1 MRITNNMMVN
11 NMLLGLNRNTQ
22 RLNDLYMQMS
32 TLKKIQKPSDDPI
45 IAGRALKF
53 RTNVAELKQYEDNV
67 KQARSWM
74 ETTENSLVNIR
85 SVLDS
90 MRERCVQAATDT
102 LGTEEREKVIQD
114 LRQLKQ
120 QLVLEGNVSYAGR
133 YIFTGFKTDTKLMY
147 DKEDSTR
154 TFEFEQ
160 GFTKKDLETLEI
172 GENEFTRIRLPYG
185 NIDGG
190 EMPLSTTV
198 QVGDGTT
205 FTSLEVI
212 EKESKDLP
220 TTAESEDGPYD
231 VPPVG
236 KVYVL
241 KDTGEIIFNPADLPD
256 TVTDI
261 KISYQKT
268 NFNIGDPRPENY
280 FECTDVTDPDPAN
293 HITYTPSNDAM
304 EYEVSTNSKI
314 TVNSLGNK
322 VLTPELMQD
331 IEELIRYVENYDKIM
346 QEIEDG
352 KRPKTDEFSLGNLFD
367 KMIGKLDKHMS
378 NLATHHADL
387 GSRMKRLEFLENRIS
402 SDKVNFTELMSA
414 NEDVDL
420 EEVYTEFSMQ
430 QAVYQS
436 SLMATSR
443 IIQPT
448 LVDFIR

>member
-147 DKEDSTR
+147 DKEDSSR
-154 TFEFEQ
+154 TIQFTQIFTEENIENVKLGEKEFA
-160 GFTKKDLETLEI
+160 
-172 GENEFTRIRLPYG
+172 RIRLPYG
-185 NIDGG
+185 NIDDDIIININGALTIV
-190 EMPLSTTV
+190 EKNSTA
-198 QVGDGTT
+198 
-205 FTSLEVI
+205 
-212 EKESKDLP
+212 LP
-220 TTAESEDGPYD
+220 NPPTDEDPYE
-231 VPPVG
+231 PSPG
-236 KVYVL
+236 IIHVL
-241 KDTGEIIFNPADLPD
+241 KDTGEIIFNPNDISP
-256 TVTDI
+256 TTDI
-261 KISYQKT
+261 KITYQKT
-268 NFNIGDPRPENY
+268 NFNMGDPRPEHY
-280 FECTDVTDPDPAN
+280 FDCKDITDTAN
-293 HITYTPSNDAM
+293 PIEYSPSNDAM
-304 EYEVSTNSKI
+304 EYEVGTNTKI
-314 TVNSLGNK
+314 TVNTLGNE
-322 VLTPELMQD
+322 VLTPDLMQD
-331 IEELIRYVENYDKIM
+331 IDELIRYVENYDQRM
-346 QEIEDG
+346 EEIEEG
-352 KRPKTDEFSLGNLFD
+352 KRPKTDEFSLGSLFD
-367 KMIGKLDKHMS
+367 KMTGKLDKHMS

-387 GSRMKRLEFLENRIS
+387 GSRMKRLEFVENRIS

-448 LVDFIR
+448 LVDFIK

>member
-1 MRITNNMMVN
+1 
-11 NMLLGLNRNTQ
+11 MLLGLNRNTQ

-147 DKEDSTR
+147 DKEDSSR
-154 TFEFEQ
+154 TIQFTQIFTEENIENVKLGEKEFA
-160 GFTKKDLETLEI
+160 
-172 GENEFTRIRLPYG
+172 RIRLPYG
-185 NIDGG
+185 NIDGTG
-190 EMPLSTTV
+190 IDIKLNGSTV
-198 QVGDGTT
+198 P
-205 FTSLEVI
+205 VI
-212 EKESKDLP
+212 VVKSSTDLP
-220 TTAESEDGPYD
+220 NPPTDEDPYQ
-231 VPPVG
+231 PSPG
-236 KVYVL
+236 TIHVL
-241 KDTGEIIFNPADLPD
+241 KDTGEIIFNSENVSSI
-256 TVTDI
+256 TI
-261 KISYQKT
+261 EIIYQKT
-268 NFNIGDPRPENY
+268 NFKIGDPRPENY
-280 FECTDVTDPDPAN
+280 FECTDVTDPDSAN

-331 IEELIRYVENYDKIM
+331 IEELIRYVENYDQRM
-346 QEIEDG
+346 EEIEEG

-378 NLATHHADL
+378 NLSTHHADL
-387 GSRMKRLEFLENRIS
+387 GSRMKRLEFIENRIS
-402 SDKVNFTELMSA
+402 SDKVNFTELMSS
-414 NEDVDL
+414 NEDVDI
-420 EEVYTEFSMQ
+420 EEVYTQFSIQ

-436 SLMATSR
+436 SLIATSR

-448 LVDFIR
+448 LVDFIK

>member
-1 MRITNNMMVN
+1 MMRITNNMMVN

-22 RLNDLYMQMS
+22 RLNDIYMQMS

-53 RTNVAELKQYEDNV
+53 RTNVAELGQYQDNV

-74 ETTENSLVNIR
+74 EVTEQSLINIR
-85 SVLDS
+85 SVLDT
-90 MRERCVQAATDT
+90 MRERCVQASSDT
-102 LGTEEREKVIQD
+102 LSTEERKKVIED
-114 LRQLKQ
+114 LKQLKN

-133 YIFTGFKTDTKLMY
+133 YSFTGFKTDTKLIY

-220 TTAESEDGPYD
+220 TAAESEDGPYD

-241 KDTGEIIFNPADLPD
+241 KDTGEIIFNLEDLPD

-280 FECTDVTDPDPAN
+280 FDCKDITDTAN
-293 HITYTPSNDAM
+293 PIEYSPSNDAM
-304 EYEVSTNSKI
+304 EYEVGTNTKI
-314 TVNSLGNK
+314 TVNTLGNK
-322 VLTPELMQD
+322 VLTPDLMQD
-331 IEELIRYVENYDKIM
+331 IDELIRYVENYDQRM
-346 QEIEDG
+346 EEIEEG
-352 KRPKTDEFSLGNLFD
+352 KRPKTDEFSLGSLFD
-367 KMIGKLDKHMS
+367 NMIGKLDKHMS
-378 NLATHHADL
+378 NLSTHHADL
-387 GSRMKRLEFLENRIS
+387 GSRMKRLEFIENRIS
-402 SDKVNFTELMSA
+402 SDKVNFTELMSS
-414 NEDVDL
+414 NEDVDI
-420 EEVYTEFSMQ
+420 EEVYTQFSIQ

-436 SLMATSR
+436 SLIATSR

-448 LVDFIR
+448 LVDFIK

>member
-1 MRITNNMMVN
+1 
-11 NMLLGLNRNTQ
+11 MLLGLNRNTQ

-147 DKEDSTR
+147 DKEDSSR
-154 TFEFEQ
+154 TIQFTQIFTEENIENVKLGEKEFA
-160 GFTKKDLETLEI
+160 
-172 GENEFTRIRLPYG
+172 RIRLPYG
-185 NIDGG
+185 NID
-190 EMPLSTTV
+190 
-198 QVGDGTT
+198 DGITININSDPPTT
-205 FTSLEVI
+205 FTIV
-212 EKESKDLP
+212 EKNSMDLP
-220 TTAESEDGPYD
+220 NPPTDEDPYQ
-231 VPPVG
+231 PSPG
-236 KVYVL
+236 TIHVL
-241 KDTGEIIFNPADLPD
+241 KDTGEIIFNSEDVSSI
-256 TVTDI
+256 TNIEIT
-261 KISYQKT
+261 YQKT
-268 NFNIGDPRPENY
+268 NFKIGDPRPENY